1 MNNTQKDFYGD
12 LSKKIFMYTNVILTI
27 VGVIGNFISAYILLK
42 REYFKYSNTFS
53 FY

>member
-1 MNNTQKDFYGD
+1 MNNTQKDFYGE
-12 LSKKIFMYTNVILTI
+12 LSKKIFMYTNVVLTI